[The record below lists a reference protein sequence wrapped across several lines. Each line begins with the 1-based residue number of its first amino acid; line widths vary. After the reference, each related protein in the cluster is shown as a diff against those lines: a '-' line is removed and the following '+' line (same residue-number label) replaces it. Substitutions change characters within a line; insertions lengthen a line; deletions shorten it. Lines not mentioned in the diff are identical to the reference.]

1 VVSRAIAPTA
11 PLVPAIEA
19 GEAIIGQDVSGL
31 CSRAVPLGVLLEAL
45 GTLPLLV
52 LGDDLKGTLGGDC
65 HQMYG
70 GIAHRTVGDLSLEV
84 VGLEVIVAPC
94 TGL

>member
-1 VVSRAIAPTA
+1 VVSRSIASTA
-11 PLVPAIEA
+11 PLAPAIEA

-31 CSRAVPLGVLLEAL
+31 SSRAVPLGVLLEAL

-52 LGDDLKGTLGGDC
+52 LGDDLKGTLGGDR

-84 VGLEVIVAPC
+84 VSLEVIVAPC